1 MKLVRHSAL
10 SIVVVAATALLAQ
23 PALAAKCSLKFSLKG
38 WSAIYET
45 ANGTGVVTCDNGQS
59 ASVTIRT
66 KGGGLTFGKT
76 KIVNGKGDFSA
87 VSDIREVFGNYAKAE
102 VNAGMGQ
109 SSNAGV
115 MTKGTVSLALAG
127 TGQGITLGFDF
138 GKFTIS
144 RAGKVK

>member
-1 MKLVRHSAL
+1 MVRNSVL
-10 SIVVVAATALLAQ
+10 SIAVVAATALLAQ

-38 WSAIYET
+38 WSAIYQT
-45 ANGTGVVTCDNGQS
+45 ASGTGVVTCHNGQS
-59 ASVTIRT
+59 ASVTIQT

-76 KIVNGKGDFSA
+76 KIVNGTGEFSE
-87 VSDIREVFGNYAKAE
+87 VGDIREIFGSYAKAE

-115 MTKGTVSLALAG
+115 LTKGTVSLALAG

-144 RAGKVK
+144 RAGKAK